1 MKRYRL
7 TEKRRRALEKI
18 AVNLWYAFVVAAGI
32 IGLGL
37 LNGLVERIP

>member
-18 AVNLWYAFVVAAGI
+18 AVNLWYAFIVAGGI
-32 IGLGL
+32 IVMGL
-37 LNGLVERIP
+37 LNGLVERMP

>member
-18 AVNLWYAFVVAAGI
+18 AENLWYAFVVAAGI
-32 IGLGL
+32 MVLGL
-37 LNGLVERIP
+37 LNGLVEML